1 MKNNQNAF
9 PAHSLVKPAHHQVI
23 ALPALIQYL
32 PQSTASANAQKV
44 IMKSHQNANFASS
57 HAKPAV
63 PLLIASPA

>member
-44 IMKSHQNANFASS
+44 IMKSLLNASLVSS

-63 PLLIASPA
+63 LLLIALAA